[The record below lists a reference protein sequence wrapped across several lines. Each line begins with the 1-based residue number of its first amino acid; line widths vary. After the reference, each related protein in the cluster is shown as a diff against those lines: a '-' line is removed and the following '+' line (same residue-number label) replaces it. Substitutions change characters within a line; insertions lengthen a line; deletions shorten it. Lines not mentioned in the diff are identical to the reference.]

1 MNDANKVPNEFGI
14 IYAQPNPNCKHI
26 MHVKNTPLIREYKHS
41 LEVNIEQQQN
51 VRM

>member
-1 MNDANKVPNEFGI
+1 MNDANKVVGSFTPSP
-14 IYAQPNPNCKHI
+14 AQSKLQHI